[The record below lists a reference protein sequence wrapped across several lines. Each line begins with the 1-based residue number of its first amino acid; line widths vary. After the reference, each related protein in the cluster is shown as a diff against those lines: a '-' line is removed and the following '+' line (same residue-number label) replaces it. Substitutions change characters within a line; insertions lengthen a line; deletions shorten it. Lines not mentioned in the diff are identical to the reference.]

1 VRSTRTTICCSAV
14 ALIVVGST
22 ACGTRA
28 RLHDARG
35 ATHSSGRA
43 SKRDATALSTFP
55 LQAVWTLSLNAQLAV
70 GAAPAFEGS
79 RGFFPLDDH
88 RIVAYDL
95 AAGEQMWLANA
106 SPTMTPAAG
115 GDLLFFAQPGG
126 VGALR
131 IADGSVAWSF
141 ELPDALA
148 VPPVFDN
155 QWLIIATVHGEVVAL
170 RATDGSVIWR
180 RNVASPAHA
189 RPALAADR
197 VYVPTEDGRV
207 VALRVDTGATLWDHR
222 LGGAVSDIVALD
234 DRLFLGSNDNFFYC
248 LKTQDGERDW
258 PWRTGADIVGL
269 PVVDDHAVYFVSLD
283 NILWALNRSNGN
295 QRWKR
300 PLPLRPTSGPLRVGQ
315 ALVVPGFA
323 AKLPAYKVEDGS
335 PAGDIPLVGEL
346 AAPPHLVP
354 SPEGAGAMVIVTT
367 RDIIKGATVTA
378 LTRSFEPPI
387 VPLEPLP
394 NPTTLTPAAR
404 LPTDR

>member
-1 VRSTRTTICCSAV
+1 
-14 ALIVVGST
+14 
-22 ACGTRA
+22 
-28 RLHDARG
+28 
-35 ATHSSGRA
+35 
-43 SKRDATALSTFP
+43 
-55 LQAVWTLSLNAQLAV
+55 
-70 GAAPAFEGS
+70 
-79 RGFFPLDDH
+79 
-88 RIVAYDL
+88 
-95 AAGEQMWLANA
+95 
-106 SPTMTPAAG
+106 MTPAAG
-115 GDLLFFAQPGG
+115 GDLLFLAQPGG
-126 VGALR
+126 LSALH
-131 IADGSVAWSF
+131 IADGSVAWTV
-141 ELPDALA
+141 EVPDALA

-155 QWLIIATVHGEVVAL
+155 QWLIIATVQGEVIAL
-170 RATDGSVIWR
+170 RAADGGVVWR
-180 RNVASPAHA
+180 QNVASPAHA

-207 VALRVDTGATLWDHR
+207 VALRVDTGATVWDHR

-248 LKTQDGERDW
+248 LKTEDGERDW

-346 AAPPHLVP
+346 AAPPHVVP
-354 SPEGAGAMVIVTT
+354 SLDGAGAMVIVTT

-378 LTRSFEPPI
+378 LIRSFEPQI
-387 VPLEPLP
+387 VPVEPLP

>member
-1 VRSTRTTICCSAV
+1 M
-14 ALIVVGST
+14 
-22 ACGTRA
+22 
-28 RLHDARG
+28 
-35 ATHSSGRA
+35 
-43 SKRDATALSTFP
+43 FP
-55 LQAVWTLSLNAQLAV
+55 LQAVWTLSLHTQLAI
-70 GAAPAFEGS
+70 GAAPAFDGS
-79 RGFFPLDDH
+79 HAFFPLDGH

-95 AAGEQMWLANA
+95 VPGTQLWIADAPATTT
-106 SPTMTPAAG
+106 PTAG
-115 GDLLFFAQPGG
+115 GDLLFVAEAGS
-126 VGALR
+126 VRALR
-131 IADGSVAWSF
+131 AADGSVAWTL
-141 ELPDALA
+141 ELPDAPA

-155 QWLIIATVHGEVVAL
+155 QWLIIATVNGEIIAV
-170 RATDGSVIWR
+170 RASDGTIVWR
-180 RNVASPAHA
+180 QSVASPAHA

-222 LGGAVSDIVALD
+222 LGGAVSDILALD
-234 DRLFLGSNDNFFYC
+234 DRLFVGSNDNFFYC
-248 LKTQDGERDW
+248 LKTEDGARDW

-283 NILWALNRSNGN
+283 NVLWALNRSNGN

-323 AKLPAYKVEDGS
+323 AKLPAYKVDDGS

-346 AAPPHLVP
+346 AAPPHVIAAAD
-354 SPEGAGAMVIVTT
+354 GAAAMVIVTT

-387 VPLEPLP
+387 VPVEPLP
-394 NPTTLTPAAR
+394 NPTMVTPATR
-404 LPTDR
+404 PSTDR